1 MKKKNM
7 LDIKLNKTNFK
18 LLYYYQFWDEEPGS
32 FVQRAGS
39 HGRSWTLAEAFVLRV
54 AIDEF
59 PVATIHIIRVLV
71 QGYGSFAERT
81 DAMREDAVGNKPLDC
96 VDPYTHKKKLINIT
110 SNNIKLN
117 IKPLT

>member
-1 MKKKNM
+1 MY
-7 LDIKLNKTNFK
+7 IKLNKTNFK

-39 HGRSWTLAEAFVLRV
+39 HGRSRTLAFVLRV
-54 AIDEF
+54 VMDEF
-59 PVATIHIIRVLV
+59 PVATINISRVLV

-96 VDPYTHKKKLINIT
+96 VDPYTKKTN
-110 SNNIKLN
+110 
-117 IKPLT
+117 